1 MFGSNLLSDRN
12 VPAGDEF
19 VKIDVNSFP
28 VLTLHEERNS
38 KTSLSLARS
47 HTHTHTRT
55 HKIDGWGK
63 NMKSCA
69 FVLSMSNRLI
79 ENHPSS

>member
-38 KTSLSLARS
+38 KTSLSL
-47 HTHTHTRT
+47 THTRA

-63 NMKSCA
+63 SMKSYA
-69 FVLSMSNRLI
+69 FVLSMSNLLI